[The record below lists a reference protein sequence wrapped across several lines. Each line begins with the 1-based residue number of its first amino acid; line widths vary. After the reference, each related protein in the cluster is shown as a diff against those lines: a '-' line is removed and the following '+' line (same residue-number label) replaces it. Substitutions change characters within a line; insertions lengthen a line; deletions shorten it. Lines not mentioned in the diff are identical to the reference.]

1 MAMVQCKACGKIY
14 DYEKNGCCPSCGAYN
29 RPPRRERVDAD
40 GTVHHLT
47 GQERR
52 SVPRGGKVCFEK
64 KECHEKKVCFE
75 DQARRAREKLNS
87 LSGPARQVSL
97 VGVLVAGLIVL
108 SLVSSIVSSCQ
119 ARRTD
124 YPVDPVTPATE
135 ESAVAREWLDWDTW
149 QGGRVGLL
157 GASYEDGVLQVEL
170 EIHRDPGDVLLDDL
184 QLYCVDEDGQEL
196 TLPPFK
202 GSCQEQYWTLHFDL
216 SADWYDNLQ
225 YVELRLLAPGRD
237 PGWISPS
244 AIPGHER
251 FDRLNGLTRPAEG
264 SGPYEAPVDRTPVG
278 RGPCAPPFCA
288 PAAGDVGPYLALP
301 LGELSP
307 KVTERA
313 SPFFDK

>member
-75 DQARRAREKLNS
+75 DEARKKPAHRSFSLTSGQRVLLVFMLFVVLGIIASFASSVRLHWGGSRE
-87 LSGPARQVSL
+87 P
-97 VGVLVAGLIVL
+97 
-108 SLVSSIVSSCQ
+108 
-119 ARRTD
+119 D
-124 YPVDPVTPATE
+124 TPATQE
-135 ESAVAREWLDWDTW
+135 PAVSQDWLWWSDW

-170 EIHRDPGDVLLDDL
+170 EIQRDPGDVLLDDFW
-184 QLYCVDEDGQEL
+184 LYCVDEDGQEL
-196 TLPPFK
+196 TRAVSDA
-202 GSCQEQYWTLHFDL
+202 SCQEQDWTLHFDL

-225 YVELRLLAPGRD
+225 YVELQLLAPDGTQD
-237 PGWISPS
+237 GFLLLLYQGDG
-244 AIPGHER
+244 A
-251 FDRLNGLTRPAEG
+251 L
-264 SGPYEAPVDRTPVG
+264 
-278 RGPCAPPFCA
+278 
-288 PAAGDVGPYLALP
+288 AG
-301 LGELSP
+301 
-307 KVTERA
+307 
-313 SPFFDK
+313 

>member
-75 DQARRAREKLNS
+75 DEARKKPAHRSFSLTSGQRVLLVFMLFVVLGIIASFASSVRLHWGGSRE
-87 LSGPARQVSL
+87 
-97 VGVLVAGLIVL
+97 
-108 SLVSSIVSSCQ
+108 
-119 ARRTD
+119 
-124 YPVDPVTPATE
+124 PVTPATQE
-135 ESAVAREWLDWDTW
+135 PAVAQEWRWWSDW

-170 EIHRDPGDVLLDDL
+170 EIQRDPGDVLLDDFW
-184 QLYCVDEDGQEL
+184 LYCVDEDGQEL
-196 TLPPFK
+196 TRAVSDA
-202 GSCQEQYWTLHFDL
+202 SCQEQYWTLHFDL

-225 YVELRLLAPGRD
+225 YVELQLLAPDGTQD
-237 PGWISPS
+237 GFLLLLYMGDG
-244 AIPGHER
+244 A
-251 FDRLNGLTRPAEG
+251 L
-264 SGPYEAPVDRTPVG
+264 
-278 RGPCAPPFCA
+278 
-288 PAAGDVGPYLALP
+288 AG
-301 LGELSP
+301 
-307 KVTERA
+307 
-313 SPFFDK
+313 

>member
-75 DQARRAREKLNS
+75 DEARQVREKLNS
-87 LSGPARQVSL
+87 LSGPGRQVSL

-135 ESAVAREWLDWDTW
+135 EPAVAQEWLDWDTW

-202 GSCQEQYWTLHFDL
+202 GSCQERYWTLHFDL

-225 YVELRLLAPGRD
+225 YVELRLLNPDGTQDGFLLLLYMGDGA
-237 PGWISPS
+237 
-244 AIPGHER
+244 
-251 FDRLNGLTRPAEG
+251 L
-264 SGPYEAPVDRTPVG
+264 
-278 RGPCAPPFCA
+278 
-288 PAAGDVGPYLALP
+288 AG
-301 LGELSP
+301 
-307 KVTERA
+307 
-313 SPFFDK
+313 

>member
-75 DQARRAREKLNS
+75 DEARQVREKLNN

-97 VGVLVAGLIVL
+97 VGVLVAGLIIL

-124 YPVDPVTPATE
+124 YPVDPVTPATQE
-135 ESAVAREWLDWDTW
+135 PAVSRDWQDWDTW

-170 EIHRDPGDVLLDDL
+170 EIHRDPGDVLLDDFW
-184 QLYCVDEDGQEL
+184 LYCVDEDGQEL
-196 TLPPFK
+196 TRAVSDA
-202 GSCQEQYWTLHFDL
+202 SCQEQYWTLHFDL

-225 YVELRLLAPGRD
+225 YVELQLLAPDGTQD
-237 PGWISPS
+237 GFLLLLYQGDG
-244 AIPGHER
+244 A
-251 FDRLNGLTRPAEG
+251 L
-264 SGPYEAPVDRTPVG
+264 
-278 RGPCAPPFCA
+278 
-288 PAAGDVGPYLALP
+288 AG
-301 LGELSP
+301 
-307 KVTERA
+307 
-313 SPFFDK
+313 

>member
-75 DQARRAREKLNS
+75 DQARKKPAHRSFSLTSGQRVLLVFMLFVVLGIIASFASSVQLHWGGSRE
-87 LSGPARQVSL
+87 P
-97 VGVLVAGLIVL
+97 
-108 SLVSSIVSSCQ
+108 
-119 ARRTD
+119 D
-124 YPVDPVTPATE
+124 TPATQE
-135 ESAVAREWLDWDTW
+135 PAASQDWLWWSDW

-170 EIHRDPGDVLLDDL
+170 EIQRDPGDVLLDDFW
-184 QLYCVDEDGQEL
+184 LYCVDEDHQEL
-196 TLPPFK
+196 TLPVSEA
-202 GSCQEQYWTLHFDL
+202 SCQEQYWTLHFDL

-225 YVELRLLAPGRD
+225 YVELRLLAPDGTQD
-237 PGWISPS
+237 GFLLLLYQGDG
-244 AIPGHER
+244 A
-251 FDRLNGLTRPAEG
+251 L
-264 SGPYEAPVDRTPVG
+264 
-278 RGPCAPPFCA
+278 
-288 PAAGDVGPYLALP
+288 AG
-301 LGELSP
+301 
-307 KVTERA
+307 
-313 SPFFDK
+313 

>member
-64 KECHEKKVCFE
+64 KENHQKKVCFE
-75 DQARRAREKLNS
+75 DQARQVREKLNN

-119 ARRTD
+119 ARHTD

-135 ESAVAREWLDWDTW
+135 EPAVAQEWLDWDTW

-170 EIHRDPGDVLLDDL
+170 EIHLDPGEVLLDDL

-196 TLPPFK
+196 TLPV
-202 GSCQEQYWTLHFDL
+202 SDASSQEQYWTLHFDL

-225 YVELRLLAPGRD
+225 YVELQLLAPDGTQD
-237 PGWISPS
+237 GFLLLLYQGDG
-244 AIPGHER
+244 A
-251 FDRLNGLTRPAEG
+251 L
-264 SGPYEAPVDRTPVG
+264 
-278 RGPCAPPFCA
+278 
-288 PAAGDVGPYLALP
+288 AG
-301 LGELSP
+301 
-307 KVTERA
+307 
-313 SPFFDK
+313 